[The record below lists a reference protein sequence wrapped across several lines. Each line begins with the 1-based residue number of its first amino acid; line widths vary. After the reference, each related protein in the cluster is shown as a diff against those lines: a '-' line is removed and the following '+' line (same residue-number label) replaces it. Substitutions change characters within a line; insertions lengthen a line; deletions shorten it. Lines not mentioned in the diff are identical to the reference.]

1 MASFVDDRAPWER
14 LKNESSKAYEA
25 FCVYRDQGI
34 NRSIT
39 NTSQELNKNRT
50 TIGEW
55 SSKFE
60 WVKRAA
66 AWDDEQDR
74 IAREIA
80 QKEQAEEIKKM
91 RKRHAALAK
100 KMLDTAEEALDA
112 FELDDF
118 KPADV
123 GRLVDIASKLERI
136 SLGDAGEVVEER
148 DGGQAPSAVQFYIPH
163 NSRDRDDEDEEDEN
177 MEEDDE

>member
-1 MASFVDDRAPWER
+1 MDNMYPWER
-14 LKNESSKAYEA
+14 LENESSVNFEA
-25 FCVYRDQGI
+25 FAIYRDMGRE
-34 NRSIT
+34 RSL
-39 NTSQELNKNRT
+39 SKVAERLNKSETLMGR
-50 TIGEW
+50 W
-55 SSKFE
+55 SGKYD

-91 RKRHAALAK
+91 RRRHAALAK
-100 KMLDTAEEALDA
+100 KMLDTADAALDA
-112 FELDDF
+112 FDLDDI
-118 KPADV
+118 KPSDV

-148 DGGQAPSAVQFYIPH
+148 DGGQATPAVQFYLPS
-163 NSRDRDDEDEEDEN
+163 NGRDQDDEESEEDEE
-177 MEEDDE
+177 